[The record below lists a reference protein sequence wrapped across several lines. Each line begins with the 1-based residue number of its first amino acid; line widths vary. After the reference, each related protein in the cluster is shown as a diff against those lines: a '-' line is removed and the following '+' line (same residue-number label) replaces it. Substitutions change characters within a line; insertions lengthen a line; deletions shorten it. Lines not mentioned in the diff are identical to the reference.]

1 VGFLVVITIG
11 IVAALLEE
19 RKIAVTEFITKGDS
33 KISYSPAAI
42 RLLVKVFSI
51 INHTISMCIQDII
64 YAECNGSFIIFKQ
77 VLSYSKV

>member
-51 INHTISMCIQDII
+51 INHTVPMGI
-64 YAECNGSFIIFKQ
+64 
-77 VLSYSKV
+77 